1 VVIITYSLAIVI
13 MVLFVVQENVSI
25 RRGGA
30 TPLYINLMEQD
41 AWAAVGFDINSIK
54 RIPGPELQFKKFAPG
69 VPRKI
74 INAELPGLPRRYL
87 FSPLGKAPM
96 EFTILIP
103 FEVRA
108 SFKAYLD
115 GSGEILPGIFLACI
129 GDNWE
134 IYLNGT
140 RIRQE
145 MHLEGEK
152 AKGSLR
158 IRSGRTYRDVFFPVD
173 KGLFREGE
181 NILGFR
187 IIGDPAYGGTG
198 LFYASPYYIEEYTVI
213 ENQQI
218 DTLTIVLC
226 GIYIFMALYH
236 FLLYLNLKQESY
248 NLYYAMFSFFLGL
261 YTLTRCRV
269 VYQIIAD
276 SNIAIRLEY
285 ISLFMLPLTAGIFVE
300 ILQKKQVVLPTKIYS
315 AFCVLLS
322 VTQIFF
328 CSQYGDEVMIL
339 WNVFLIPFILYVF
352 FYILLFRFI
361 KARREELGEN
371 HKSVAALLKA
381 SGRAIVET
389 PVGNI
394 MIGVAVVF
402 ISGIYDSIDVMFFH
416 TSVMLSRY
424 GFFVF
429 TVGTSFALS
438 GRFSQFYHRLGL
450 INANLE
456 ITVHERTREL
466 EEQTE
471 LAQAASRA
479 KSEFLA
485 RMSHEIRTPMNAIIG
500 MSHIALRE
508 ELTPLA
514 RDSINSIRQAGDNL
528 LSIINDILDFSKIES
543 GKMDIVPAEYYLVSV
558 INDCVNIIRMRMQ
571 DSHVQFL
578 INVDSSLPSVLRGD
592 AVRLRQIL
600 LNLLT
605 NAVKYTREGS
615 ISLTVAG
622 LTANGIT
629 AGGSNAVGSNTAGT
643 FTLCFTV
650 ADTGIGIK
658 PEDLEKLFGEFQQFD
673 KNKNQG
679 IEGTGL
685 GLAITRSLCRLMGGS
700 VTVSSVY
707 GEGSTFSANIPQEI
721 INAAPLGDIL
731 NSAPADTFAEKTDV
745 RFIAPEANILVVDDI
760 VTNLDVV
767 KGLLAPYQMDI
778 TVCTTGAEAVQLV
791 QKNSYDI
798 VFMDHMMPGMDG
810 IEAAR
815 RIRSLDNGYKK
826 LVMII
831 LTANAVSGMKEM
843 FLAEGFN
850 DFLSKPIEIAKLD
863 EIMAKWIPPD
873 KQIKDGAGIK
883 RQSFN
888 SGFGIVIPGVDT
900 RKGITMTGGTEAAYR
915 KVLAQF
921 YKDAQERLPLLQ
933 EPPDE
938 TTLPVF
944 VTQVHALKSA
954 AATIGAAEVSKAAA
968 VLEAA
973 GKAGDRAA
981 IKEGLP
987 AFTEKLTALAEG
999 IAAALEVST
1008 PEGDAA
1014 ASDASGPAL
1023 SPLLRELVEALQDKK
1038 AAAIDRVL
1046 EELDQKPLDRKTR
1059 ETLETVSDDVLMTE
1073 YGKAMKTVTALL
1085 GGKISI

>member
-1 VVIITYSLAIVI
+1 MNNRIPAGQKAKVTVVVAYSLAIVI
-13 MVLFVVQENVSI
+13 VMLFIAQENVSI
-25 RRGGA
+25 RRGGT
-30 TPLYINLMEQD
+30 TPLYINLTEQD
-41 AWAAVGFDINSIK
+41 AWAALGFDIESIEK
-54 RIPGPELQFKKFAPG
+54 IPDPELGFKKFAPG
-69 VPRKI
+69 VPRRI
-74 INAELPGLPRRYL
+74 INAKLPGLPRRRF
-87 FSPLGKAPM
+87 FSPFGKAPM

-103 FEVRA
+103 FEVND

-115 GSGEILPGIFLACI
+115 GNGKTLPGIFLACI

-140 RIRQE
+140 CIRQE
-145 MHLEGEK
+145 IHLDGEG
-152 AKGSLR
+152 ADLR

-173 KGLFREGE
+173 KGLFRAGE

-187 IIGDPAYGGTG
+187 IIGDPTYDATG
-198 LFYASPYYIEEYTVI
+198 LFYTSPYYIEEYALI
-213 ENQQI
+213 ESQQI
-218 DTLTIVLC
+218 DTLTIVLF

-248 NLYYAMFSFFLGL
+248 NLYYALFSFFLGL
-261 YTLTRCRV
+261 YTLARCRV
-269 VYQIIAD
+269 VYQIIED
-276 SNIAIRLEY
+276 SNTAIRLEY

-300 ILQKKQVVLPTKIYS
+300 ILQKKQVILPTKIYS
-315 AFCVLLS
+315 VFCVFLS

-328 CSQYGDEVMIL
+328 CSQYGDEAMIL
-339 WNVFLIPFILYVF
+339 WNATVIPFILYIV

-361 KARREELGEN
+361 KSCREEPGE
-371 HKSVAALLKA
+371 KRTFTVALLKA
-381 SGRAIVET
+381 SGRAIVES
-389 PVGNI
+389 PLGNI
-394 MIGVAVVF
+394 IIGIVIVF

-429 TVGTSFALS
+429 TVGTSFTLS
-438 GRFSQFYHRLGL
+438 GRFSQFYHRLEL
-450 INANLE
+450 INTNLE

-508 ELTPLA
+508 DLSLRA
-514 RDSINSIRQAGDNL
+514 RDSVNSIRQAGDNL
-528 LSIINDILDFSKIES
+528 LSIINDILDFSKTES
-543 GKMDIVPAEYYLVSV
+543 GKMDIIVADYSLASL

-571 DSHVQFL
+571 DNHVQFL
-578 INVDSSLPSVLRGD
+578 INADSSLPSVLRGD

-622 LTANGIT
+622 VA
-629 AGGSNAVGSNTAGT
+629 ADDT

-650 ADTGIGIK
+650 TDTGIGIK
-658 PEDLEKLFGEFQQFD
+658 PEDLDKLFGEFRQFD

-685 GLAITRSLCRLMGGS
+685 GLAITRNLCRLMGGYI
-700 VTVSSVY
+700 TVSSVY
-707 GEGSTFSANIPQEI
+707 GEGSTFIANIPQEI
-721 INAAPLGDIL
+721 INAAPLGDTL
-731 NSAPADTFAEKTDV
+731 NGAPADTFTEKTAL
-745 RFIAPEANILVVDDI
+745 RFIAPDANILVVDDI

-778 TVCTTGAEAVQLV
+778 TVCTTGAEAIQLV
-791 QKNSYDI
+791 QENSYDV

-810 IEAAR
+810 IEAAK
-815 RIRSLDNGYKK
+815 RIRALGNGYEK

-843 FLAEGFN
+843 FLAEGFS
-850 DFLSKPIEIAKLD
+850 DYLSKPIEIAKLD
-863 EIMAKWIPPD
+863 EIMAKWIPPA
-873 KQIKDGAGIK
+873 KQIKAETGIK
-883 RQSFN
+883 REILTEKS
-888 SGFGIVIPGVDT
+888 GIVIPGVDVK
-900 RKGITMTGGTEAAYR
+900 KGIAMTGGTAAGYR

-921 YKDAQERLPLLQ
+921 YKDAQERLTLLQ
-933 EPPDE
+933 APPEPE
-938 TTLPVF
+938 ALPVF

-954 AATIGAAEVSKAAA
+954 SATLGAAEVSAEAAA
-968 VLEAA
+968 LETA
-973 GKAGDRAA
+973 GKAGDTMA
-981 IKEGLP
+981 I
-987 AFTEKLTALAEG
+987 TEKLPGFYKGLSELVKAISEAMKNEQG
-999 IAAALEVST
+999 IMNNEEKDNYPLFADTCSLLKAALEAKDMK
-1008 PEGDAA
+1008 E
-1014 ASDASGPAL
+1014 
-1023 SPLLRELVEALQDKK
+1023 
-1038 AAAIDRVL
+1038 IDRLL
-1046 EELDQKPLDRKTR
+1046 EELEQLTLDAETR
-1059 ETLETVSDDVLMTE
+1059 ETINAVSDKVLMGE
-1073 YGKAMKTVTALL
+1073 YGEALERVNALFDNTA
-1085 GGKISI
+1085 GRGKE